1 MSLITATEGYNT
13 GNILLG
19 VMGDPIIQSKSPI
32 MHEAALQA
40 LGIPGAYV
48 PLHILP
54 ENLEDAVQAIRT
66 LGFRGVN
73 VTIPH
78 KVAVMA
84 YVDLLDESAVAV
96 GAVNTIV
103 NNNGI
108 LTGYN
113 TDGIGYVRSLKAEAI
128 SDLSGTKIMV
138 IGAGGAARGIVAALL
153 QEKPSSIL
161 IANRSVDKAQDL
173 AAECQSKG
181 NVIGISMNEVAEML
195 DGVDVLINTTSVGM
209 YPHMDETPIDPELLR
224 ARMVV
229 SDLIYNPLRTR
240 LLLEGLERGCTIH
253 GGLGMFVY
261 QGLMH
266 WSIGQ
271 GSLLQR
277 KSCDRPYSI
286 VWVEKSKKW
295 IHQFRVIIY
304 VN

>member
-84 YVDLLDESAVAV
+84 HVDLLDESAVAV

-128 SDLSGTKIMV
+128 SDLSGSKIMV

-153 QEKPSSIL
+153 QEKPSAIL

-209 YPHMDETPIDPELLR
+209 YPHMDETPIDPGLLR
-224 ARMVV
+224 AGMVV

-261 QGLMH
+261 QGAYALEY
-266 WSIGQ
+266 WTGQ
-271 GSLLQR
+271 PAPTEIMRQTILNCLGG
-277 KSCDRPYSI
+277 K
-286 VWVEKSKKW
+286 E
-295 IHQFRVIIY
+295 
-304 VN
+304 

>member
-1 MSLITATEGYNT
+1 LKTATEGFNT

-66 LGFRGVN
+66 LGFRGIN

-84 YVDLLDESAVAV
+84 HVDLLDESAVAV

-161 IANRSVDKAQDL
+161 IANRSADKALDL
-173 AAECQSKG
+173 AAACQSKG

-195 DGVDVLINTTSVGM
+195 DDVDVLINTTSVGM
-209 YPHMDETPIDPELLR
+209 YPYMDETPIDPGLLR
-224 ARMVV
+224 AGMVV

-261 QGLMH
+261 QGAYALEY
-266 WSIGQ
+266 WTGQ
-271 GSLLQR
+271 PAPTEIMRQTILNCLGG
-277 KSCDRPYSI
+277 
-286 VWVEKSKKW
+286 EE
-295 IHQFRVIIY
+295 
-304 VN
+304 

>member
-1 MSLITATEGYNT
+1 MSTTAVEGYNS

-40 LGIPGAYV
+40 LEIPGAYV

-54 ENLEDAVQAIRT
+54 EKLGDAVQAIRT

-78 KVAVMA
+78 KVAVMQ
-84 YVDLLDESAVAV
+84 YLDVLDESAVAV

-103 NNNGI
+103 NDNGV

-128 SDLSGTKIMV
+128 SDLSGVKIMV
-138 IGAGGAARGIVAALL
+138 IGAYGAARGIVAALL
-153 QEKPSSIL
+153 QEKPSSII
-161 IANRSVDKAQDL
+161 IANRSVDKAEDL
-173 AAECQSKG
+173 ASKCRSKG

-195 DGVDVLINTTSVGM
+195 SGVDVLINTTSVGM
-209 YPHMDETPIDPELLR
+209 YPHMDETPIDPGLLR
-224 ARMVV
+224 EGMVV

-261 QGLMH
+261 QGAYALEY
-266 WSIGQ
+266 WTGQ
-271 GSLLQR
+271 PAPTEIMRQTILDCLGGN
-277 KSCDRPYSI
+277 
-286 VWVEKSKKW
+286 E
-295 IHQFRVIIY
+295 
-304 VN
+304 

>member
-1 MSLITATEGYNT
+1 MSLITATEDYNT

-32 MHEAALQA
+32 MHEAALKA

-54 ENLEDAVQAIRT
+54 ENLENAVQAIRT

-84 YVDLLDESAVAV
+84 HMDLLDESAVAV

-128 SDLSGTKIMV
+128 SDLSDTKIMV

-161 IANRSVDKAQDL
+161 IANRSADKARDL
-173 AAECQSKG
+173 AADCQGKG
-181 NVIGISMNEVAEML
+181 NVIGISMDEVAEML

-209 YPHMDETPIDPELLR
+209 YPHMDETPIDPGLLR
-224 ARMVV
+224 AGMVV
-229 SDLIYNPLRTR
+229 SDLIYNPLHTR

-253 GGLGMFVY
+253 GGARDVCL
-261 QGLMH
+261 
-266 WSIGQ
+266 S
-271 GSLLQR
+271 GSLCIGVL
-277 KSCDRPYSI
+277 DRATSSYGNHATDYTPLSG
-286 VWVEKSKKW
+286 WK
-295 IHQFRVIIY
+295 RVRNGFI
-304 VN
+304 NLG